1 MWLERE
7 TAALFGAYYV
17 DRVIVRTSD
26 REKWD
31 VGLARVHRQRT
42 VTNIVIAI
50 KKKRSHLN
58 LKSVF
63 SMMS

>member
-50 KKKRSHLN
+50 KKKE
-58 LKSVF
+58 VI
-63 SMMS
+63 